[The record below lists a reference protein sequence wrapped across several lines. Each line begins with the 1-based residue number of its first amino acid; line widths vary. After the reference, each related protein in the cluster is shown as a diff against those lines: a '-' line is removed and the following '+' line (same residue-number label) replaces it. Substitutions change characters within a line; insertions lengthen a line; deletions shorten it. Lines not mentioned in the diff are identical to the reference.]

1 MLAKKHRLNLSLA
14 IDNDGFDFQKSKRLL
29 TNNLIVY
36 YQHNNLS
43 LLRVAALAP
52 SRLFPKATKRNYCRR
67 LIYNLIREKADE
79 LNKGAAKNIFKEG
92 VDIVL
97 VYKKTGFSPTDLK
110 KDLDIVFSKILD

>member
-14 IDNDGFDFQKSKRLL
+14 IDNNGFDFPKSKRLL
-29 TNNLIVY
+29 TENLIVY

-43 LLRVAALAP
+43 FLRVSALAP

-79 LNKGAAKNIFKEG
+79 LNKSAAKNIFKES
-92 VDIVL
+92 VDVVL
-97 VYKKTGFSPTDLK
+97 VYKKKDFSIIDLK
-110 KDLDIVFSKILD
+110 KDLDVVFLKILD